1 MTCRS
6 ELTREPLNAAVT
18 GKGVREADC
27 APDNSRHSPHP
38 CGSQA
43 RSYNELRLSFAQASA
58 TGPRDENQDALR
70 VVTPPA
76 GLAASKGHLFAIA
89 DGVSHCADGGLAARL
104 TLQALAADYYATPET
119 WAVAQALDRLLISQ
133 NRWLQ
138 ANGGGQ
144 PLLTTLTALVLRGRR
159 FTLAHVG
166 DCRLYRWH
174 AGQLE
179 CLTQDHV
186 WEQPGMQH
194 VLKRALGLDQHL
206 VVDYCDGELEA
217 GQCFLLVSDGVW
229 AALGDNAIQRLLE
242 DAQSLEACTDALV
255 NAAHL
260 AGSQDNAS
268 ALLLRVEEL
277 PPASLGDALAQ
288 LDHWPA
294 PPALRDE
301 QEFEGW
307 QVEGRLAQSRQSLI
321 YRVRDRQGRPW
332 LLKTL
337 PPALSD
343 AADAGQSLLLEEWF
357 LRRVQGR
364 YFPELHSLPQ
374 RQHLYYVMR
383 EYPGQP
389 LDEHLKLNGPLNLP
403 DWLDIAQRLLRGLG
417 QLHRRN
423 ILHRDIK
430 PENLHWA
437 NDGELRLLDFGL
449 AYCPG
454 LSREDPHDL
463 PGTPSYLAPEAF
475 QGAAP
480 DARQDLYAA
489 GVTLYR
495 LLCGHYPYGEIEAFQ
510 HPRFGTPAPAS
521 RYRPDVPA
529 WLDDWLGRLI
539 TAQPQQRFET
549 AEQCLLTLEQGERQA
564 PARPRPLL
572 EREPLRVWR
581 GIALAS
587 LAVNLGLILWL
598 MHRG

>member
-1 MTCRS
+1 M
-6 ELTREPLNAAVT
+6 
-18 GKGVREADC
+18 
-27 APDNSRHSPHP
+27 
-38 CGSQA
+38 
-43 RSYNELRLSFAQASA
+43 RLSFAQASA

-104 TLQALAADYYATPET
+104 SLQALAADYYATPET

-174 AGQLE
+174 AGILD

-217 GQCFLLVSDGVW
+217 GQSFLLVSDGIW
-229 AALGDNAIQRLLE
+229 AALGDSAIQRLLE
-242 DAQSLEACTDALV
+242 DAQSLQACADALV
-255 NAAHL
+255 SAAHL

-268 ALLLRVEEL
+268 ALLLQVDEL

-294 PPALRDE
+294 PPALRDD

-321 YRVRDRQGRPW
+321 YRVRDRQNRPW

-337 PPALSD
+337 PPALRDSAE
-343 AADAGQSLLLEEWF
+343 AAQALLLEEWF

-383 EYPGQP
+383 EYPGQT
-389 LDEHLKLNGPLNLP
+389 LEEHLKLNGPLNLP
-403 DWLDIAQRLLRGLG
+403 DWLDLAQRLLRGLG

-437 NDGELRLLDFGL
+437 DDGELRLLDFGL

-454 LSREDPHDL
+454 LSQEDPHAL
-463 PGTPSYLAPEAF
+463 PGTPSYLAPESF

-480 DARQDLYAA
+480 EARQDLYAA

-521 RYRPDVPA
+521 RYRPDVPT
-529 WLDDWLGRLI
+529 WLDDWLAKLI
-539 TAQPQQRFET
+539 AAQPQQRFET
-549 AEQCLLTLEQGERQA
+549 AEECLLALEQGERQA
-564 PARPRPLL
+564 PPRPRPLL

-581 GIALAS
+581 GVALAS
-587 LAVNLGLILWL
+587 LAINLGLLLWL
-598 MHRG
+598 LHGG

>member
-1 MTCRS
+1 MS
-6 ELTREPLNAAVT
+6 LT
-18 GKGVREADC
+18 
-27 APDNSRHSPHP
+27 
-38 CGSQA
+38 
-43 RSYNELRLSFAQASA
+43 LRFAQASA
-58 TGPRDENQDALR
+58 TGPREENQDALR

-104 TLQALAADYYATPET
+104 SLQALAADYYATPET

-174 AGQLE
+174 AGQLD

-206 VVDYCDGELEA
+206 VVDYRDGELEA
-217 GQCFLLVSDGVW
+217 GQHFLLVSDGIW
-229 AALGDNAIQRLLE
+229 ATLGDNAIQRLLE
-242 DAQSLEACTDALV
+242 DAQSLQACVDALV
-255 NAAHL
+255 GAAHL

-268 ALLLRVEEL
+268 ALLLRVDEL

-294 PPALRDE
+294 PPDLRSD
-301 QEFEGW
+301 QDFEGW
-307 QVEGRLAQSRQSLI
+307 QVEGKLAQSRQSLI
-321 YRVRDRQGRPW
+321 YRVRDRQNRPW

-337 PPALSD
+337 PPALRDSPE
-343 AADAGQSLLLEEWF
+343 AAQALLLEEWF

-383 EYPGQP
+383 EYAGKT
-389 LDEHLKLNGPLNLP
+389 LGEHLKLSGPPNLS
-403 DWLDIAQRLLRGLG
+403 DWLDLAQRLLRGLG

-437 NDGELRLLDFGL
+437 DDGELRLLDFGL

-454 LSREDPHDL
+454 LSLDNPHDL
-463 PGTPSYLAPEAF
+463 PGTPSYLAPECF

-489 GVTLYR
+489 GVALYR
-495 LLCGHYPYGEIEAFQ
+495 LLCSHYPYGEIEAFQ
-510 HPRFGTPAPAS
+510 HPRFGTPTPAS

-529 WLDDWLGRLI
+529 WLDDWLAKLI
-539 TAQPQQRFET
+539 AVQPQERFET
-549 AEQCLLTLEQGERQA
+549 AEQCLLALEQGERQA

-572 EREPLRVWR
+572 EREPLLVWR
-581 GIALAS
+581 GVALTS
-587 LAVNLGLILWL
+587 LAINLGLLLWL
-598 MHRG
+598 VHHG